1 MYSEEKQGWDLWQT
15 WVEYA
20 ADNQGGIIRGV
31 SCPIPIHC
39 LVTHLVLVE
48 VLKTLMGGNQCGELD
63 KILRIVIT
71 VGSLQAS
78 SCFFVHIIYTA
89 QHRVEW
95 IAFSLRSDSKC

>member
-1 MYSEEKQGWDLWQT
+1 M
-15 WVEYA
+15 A
-20 ADNQGGIIRGV
+20 NMGGICCRQSRGNNKGGV
-31 SCPIPIHC
+31 LSHTPHN

-78 SCFFVHIIYTA
+78 SCFFVHIIYIL
-89 QHRVEW
+89 HNIE
-95 IAFSLRSDSKC
+95 